1 MANPQVQSSQTDW
14 QAEAARLN
22 KIIRALMDRAE
33 RTSAAQSSD
42 FSLLQNTVL
51 LEEQVRSRTAELELA
66 VREIDKTKQA
76 LRESEAKFR
85 GLVDQSL
92 IGIVIAENKKYSYS
106 NAKFNEMFGYAAEE
120 TRALAVLDIVA
131 ERNRPFVAEAMREEL
146 SDNATGLKFEF
157 RGLRK
162 SGEEIDIE
170 SYIRSM
176 ELGGKRAIIGVFMD
190 VTDRVAA
197 ERQAKALQEKLRDLS
212 THDALTGLFNR
223 RYLED
228 TLKRELILAKRDEVP
243 LSLIMVDIDHFKV
256 INDRFG
262 HQAGDKVL
270 HFLGDLL
277 NHSVRGNDTCC
288 RYGGEEFL
296 VVLLGMDE
304 DGAVE
309 RAECLRKAVAISV
322 IDFGATTIS
331 VTASFGVATFPHD
344 GETAD
349 ELIAVADSA
358 LYAAKAAGRN
368 RVNVNA
374 ASVRL

>member
-1 MANPQVQSSQTDW
+1 
-14 QAEAARLN
+14 
-22 KIIRALMDRAE
+22 MDRAE